1 MSSTVS
7 IAWFMRRD
15 AYPLRWWSGSVAKT
29 ASHQQSMV
37 GYAYV
42 SIWTTVKRRASVN
55 FWKPLYDPSSISWAI
70 LWMVTDNSG
79 ARAALLKSYSIF
91 EPLPCV
97 VVNLL
102 HHLIETQSP
111 LRFPAWKSHQG
122 GIRKRL
128 FYSDS
133 KINSRGKKV
142 SPRRKPDSVRDD
154 FVSFVRHNVRF
165 SF

>member
-1 MSSTVS
+1 
-7 IAWFMRRD
+7 MRRD

-42 SIWTTVKRRASVN
+42 SIWTTVKRRVSVN
-55 FWKPLYDPSSISWAI
+55 FWEPLYDPSSISCAI

-79 ARAALLKSYSIF
+79 ARAALLKSYGIF

-102 HHLIETQSP
+102 HHLVETQSP
-111 LRFPAWKSHQG
+111 LRLPTWKYRQSM
-122 GIRKRL
+122 IKKRL
-128 FYSDS
+128 FYFDS